1 MSRNHP
7 SPRSPTAPSSGVPDS
22 RRLGSAFEA
31 MFLDAS
37 DVAGGHFDDDW
48 GVADTEQTLALS
60 FVDDARLKAC
70 IVAAS
75 ASVWG
80 VPTMRPAQLEA
91 CYHLLHP
98 HRPNSLVAVHRT
110 GGGKSCQHARGES
123 YLAMGGLD
131 LGNIICTPCG
141 NSCSI
146 CTRRLHEMFLPVYQ
160 SSVVLF
166 LEFLM
171 QSGQLQQEIDPKLPV
186 SAIKRFGRR
195 HCSIGRQVAFTECT
209 WTHCSYR

>member
-37 DVAGGHFDDDW
+37 DVAGGHFDDNW
-48 GVADTEQTLALS
+48 GVADTEQALALS

-70 IVAAS
+70 IVTAS

-91 CYHLLHP
+91 CYRLIHP
-98 HRPNSLVAVHRT
+98 HRPNSLVVVHRT
-110 GGGKSCQHARGES
+110 GGGEDSHPTNSRCDRK
-123 YLAMGGLD
+123 GGCFDFYPAAHSL
-131 LGNIICTPCG
+131 
-141 NSCSI
+141 
-146 CTRRLHEMFLPVYQ
+146 
-160 SSVVLF
+160 
-166 LEFLM
+166 
-171 QSGQLQQEIDPKLPV
+171 
-186 SAIKRFGRR
+186 GRR
-195 HCSIGRQVAFTECT
+195 DA
-209 WTHCSYR
+209 

>member
-37 DVAGGHFDDDW
+37 DVAGGQFDDNW
-48 GVADTEQTLALS
+48 GVADTEQALALS

-70 IVAAS
+70 IVAAL

-91 CYHLLHP
+91 CYRLLHP

-110 GGGKSCQHARGES
+110 GGGKTHILRTLGVIERGIVLIFIPVLTLS
-123 YLAMGGLD
+123 ADMMHKFD
-131 LGNIICTPCG
+131 TANTTPCQPYLRV
-141 NSCSI
+141 
-146 CTRRLHEMFLPVYQ
+146 T
-160 SSVVLF
+160 
-166 LEFLM
+166 
-171 QSGQLQQEIDPKLPV
+171 
-186 SAIKRFGRR
+186 RFGRR

>member
-1 MSRNHP
+1 MLSSLYFPPSLRKIECREKKKIQIIVVSRNDP

-48 GVADTEQTLALS
+48 GVADTELALALS

-80 VPTMRPAQLEA
+80 VPMMCPAQLEA
-91 CYHLLHP
+91 CYRLLHP
-98 HRPNSLVAVHRT
+98 HRPNSLVVVHRT
-110 GGGKSCQHARGES
+110 GGGRLTS
-123 YLAMGGLD
+123 YEL
-131 LGNIICTPCG
+131 
-141 NSCSI
+141 
-146 CTRRLHEMFLPVYQ
+146 
-160 SSVVLF
+160 SV
-166 LEFLM
+166 
-171 QSGQLQQEIDPKLPV
+171 
-186 SAIKRFGRR
+186 
-195 HCSIGRQVAFTECT
+195 
-209 WTHCSYR
+209 